1 MSYHSNVNS
10 LFENPD
16 ALYSKFLSLPNH
28 RFCSNN
34 SRGSVLQGQTTGGG
48 IELPSIAIA
57 ATMVN
62 VDSQSLVCNASTSFP
77 AHSFGGDTHERCASS
92 LLRKRHLIHVKHKF
106 RLHVLQAFTEF
117 VVKKLSIELERLP
130 LVDAPKDM
138 FLWVPT
144 PHNSLQT

>member
-16 ALYSKFLSLPNH
+16 ALYSKFLSLPN

-48 IELPSIAIA
+48 IELPSSAIA

-130 LVDAPKDM
+130 LVDAPKYM